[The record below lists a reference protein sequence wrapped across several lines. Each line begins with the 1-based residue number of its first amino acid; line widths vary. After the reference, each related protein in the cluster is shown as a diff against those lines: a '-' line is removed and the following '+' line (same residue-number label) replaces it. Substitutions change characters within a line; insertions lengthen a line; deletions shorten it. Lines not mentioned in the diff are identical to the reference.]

1 MDTERLMAVIENI
14 TKEFDAT
21 ERKLICCMLID
32 TVAADEDT
40 PVGVIKEYTFT
51 LQKELKKI
59 YPLPSIQSISMWKS
73 TQMISLCTV

>member
-32 TVAADEDT
+32 TVAADEDI
-40 PVGVIKEYTFT
+40 PVGE
-51 LQKELKKI
+51 I
-59 YPLPSIQSISMWKS
+59 YD
-73 TQMISLCTV
+73 